1 MRIILD
7 KAGLTY
13 DRGLPTARSGL
24 GGVSLSFDGGDA
36 VAIMGPTG
44 SGKTTLLEIA
54 AGLVDPTIGSASLD
68 DAAKGTTLRSSVGL
82 VYQFPEL
89 QFFEETM
96 FDEVAYGLRTA
107 RVAEDE
113 VERRVHAALD
123 RVGLDP
129 SLFSG
134 RSPMTLSAGE
144 QRRAAI
150 AAIVVLERPF
160 LMLDE
165 PSAGL
170 DPGTR
175 GRILELIGREREAGR
190 AIVLVTHDPELAERT
205 VDRIVVLADGGVEAD
220 GTPAEVFGNAAL
232 LERLG
237 LEAPPAHELV
247 NALSRLDP
255 ALAREISSIVLGTA
269 ALREPSPSDRF

>member
-1 MRIILD
+1 MRILLD
-7 KAGLTY
+7 SAGLTY

-24 GGVSLSFDGGDA
+24 GDVSLSIAAGDA

-54 AGLVDPTIGSASLD
+54 AGLVAPTTGSVSLADAVSGASL
-68 DAAKGTTLRSSVGL
+68 KSSVGL

-89 QFFEETM
+89 QFFEETV
-96 FDEVAYGLRTA
+96 FDEVAYGLRAA

-113 VERRVHAALD
+113 IERRVHAALD
-123 RVGLDP
+123 RVGLKP
-129 SLFSG
+129 SSFVE
-134 RSPMTLSAGE
+134 RSPLTLSAGE

-150 AAIVVLERPF
+150 AALVVLERPF
-160 LMLDE
+160 LLLDE

-170 DPGTR
+170 DPRTR
-175 GRILELIGREREAGR
+175 GRIIELIHREREAGR
-190 AIVLVTHDPELAERT
+190 AILLVTHDPELAEET
-205 VDRIVVLADGGVEAD
+205 VDRIVVLSGGSIVADGSP
-220 GTPAEVFGNAAL
+220 TEVFGDVGL

-247 NALSRLDP
+247 NALSRHDE
-255 ALAREISSIVLGTA
+255 ALARDVASVVLGTP
-269 ALREPSPSDRF
+269 ALRDGASSGRF

>member
-1 MRIILD
+1 VRLVLD
-7 KAGLTY
+7 SVGLTY
-13 DRGLPTARSGL
+13 DRGLPTAKSGL
-24 GGVSLSFDGGDA
+24 GGVSLSIDAGDA

-54 AGLVDPTIGSASLD
+54 AGLVPPTTGSVSLAGAGSGASL
-68 DAAKGTTLRSSVGL
+68 KSSVGL

-89 QFFEETM
+89 QFFEETV
-96 FDEVAYGLRTA
+96 FDEVAYGLRAA

-113 VERRVHAALD
+113 LARRVHAALEC
-123 RVGLDP
+123 VGLSP
-129 SLFSG
+129 AAFTE
-134 RSPMTLSAGE
+134 RSPLTLSAGE

-150 AAIVVLERPF
+150 AALVVLERPF
-160 LMLDE
+160 LLLDE

-175 GRILELIGREREAGR
+175 ERILDLIHREREAGR
-190 AIVLVTHDPELAERT
+190 AILLVTHDPELAEET
-205 VDRIVVLADGGVEAD
+205 VERIVLLSGGSIVADGPPAD
-220 GTPAEVFGNAAL
+220 VFGDGVL

-247 NALSRLDP
+247 NALSCVDP
-255 ALAREISSIVLGTA
+255 ALARDVASVVLGTP
-269 ALREPSPSDRF
+269 ALRDGVSSGRF